1 MHNKNKNNVFW
12 HAVIHALALH
22 AHVFLYA
29 HQDVRQGAAKIREP
43 INANVFLKNDRQY
56 TRIPDR
62 VNKAYH
68 V

>member
-1 MHNKNKNNVFW
+1 MHIKTKNNGFL
-12 HAVIHALALH
+12 HAVIHARALH
-22 AHVFLYA
+22 APVFLYA
-29 HQDVRQGAAKIREP
+29 HQDVRQGAAKTREP
-43 INANVFLKNDRQY
+43 INANVFLKNDRQH

>member
-1 MHNKNKNNVFW
+1 M
-12 HAVIHALALH
+12 IHARALQ

-29 HQDVRQGAAKIREP
+29 HQDVRQLGAAKIREP

-56 TRIPDR
+56 TKLPDR
-62 VNKAYH
+62 VNQAYH